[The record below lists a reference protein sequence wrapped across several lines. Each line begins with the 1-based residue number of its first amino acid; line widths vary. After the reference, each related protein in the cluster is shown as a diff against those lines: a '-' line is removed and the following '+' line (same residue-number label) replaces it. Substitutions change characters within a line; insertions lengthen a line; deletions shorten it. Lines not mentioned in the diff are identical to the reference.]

1 MKNYLIRKIPSALG
15 VLIVGSLLIFALMRL
30 IPGDPAQVLAGAD
43 ASPEAVAAIRDELGL
58 NDPLFTQY
66 LAWVFSV
73 ITFDLGRSL
82 VIGGLI
88 GDLIGAAALNTV
100 VLAITALFF
109 AVLLALLL
117 SVGVELSGKSWA
129 RAVSNAITTIAV
141 AIPNFVTGTV
151 LLILFGV
158 ILVVLPAG
166 GVPRAGLFD
175 RLDIT
180 LQYLVLPALVLALPV
195 AAALTRFLNDSITRE
210 LNSSYVTT
218 ARALGI
224 SPRRILLTQVLP
236 NALPPAVTVLGL
248 QIGQLLGGAVIV
260 ETLFA
265 WPGLGY
271 LTQQAITSRDYPVVQ
286 VLLLFSVALFVVV
299 QLTTDLIHARLD
311 PRIRLGAHA

>member
-30 IPGDPAQVLAGAD
+30 IPGDPAQVLAGSD
-43 ASPEAVAAIRDELGL
+43 ASPEAVAAIREELGL
-58 NDPLFTQY
+58 NDSLFTQY
-66 LAWVFSV
+66 FSW
-73 ITFDLGRSL
+73 IFSIFTLDLGRSL

-88 GDLIGAAALNTV
+88 GDLIGSAALNTV
-100 VLAITALFF
+100 VLALTAL
-109 AVLLALLL
+109 LLAVVLALVL
-117 SVGVELSGKSWA
+117 SVGVELSGRSWA
-129 RAVSNAITTIAV
+129 RAVSNAITTFAV

-158 ILVVLPAG
+158 VLVILPAG
-166 GVPRAGLFD
+166 GVPREGLGD

-180 LQYLVLPALVLALPV
+180 LQYLILPALVLALPI

-210 LNSSYVTT
+210 MNSSYVTT

-224 SPRRILLTQVLP
+224 PRHRILLTQVLP
-236 NALPPAVTVLGL
+236 NALPPSITVLGL
-248 QIGQLLGGAVIV
+248 QVGQLLGGAVIV

-271 LTQQAITSRDYPVVQ
+271 LTQQAITGRDYPVVQ
-286 VLLLFSVALFVVV
+286 VLLLLSVALFVVIQV
-299 QLTTDLIHARLD
+299 VTDLIHARLD